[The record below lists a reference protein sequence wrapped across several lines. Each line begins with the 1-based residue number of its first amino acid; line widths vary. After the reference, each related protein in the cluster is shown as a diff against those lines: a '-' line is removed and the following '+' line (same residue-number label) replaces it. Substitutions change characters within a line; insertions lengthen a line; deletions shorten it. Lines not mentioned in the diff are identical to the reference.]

1 MGSDDSDEVDKRDR
15 VLAPDDLDITKRP
28 EVEEIDD
35 GRFVVSPNG
44 PAKKPDRE
52 LLENPDWL
60 DNDDEDDAEQP
71 AQPPAT
77 QQPTNQN
84 QPPNQSTQPTQT
96 PTEPP
101 EQSPPADTT
110 KSQPSTKRSQPTT
123 QPPAD
128 GTPQQSTP
136 NQPKQNPQNAQQPQQ
151 SNRSQQPQNSQQ
163 HQSTP
168 QNRPADTQPSTP
180 QNQPAT
186 NQSTPANSQ
195 STNTRT
201 DQPTNRELA
210 AHDQPPAEPPAA
222 EITNENV
229 SKFLAQ
235 SLANAGGDYGFDAT
249 LNVEGNVNRGRMTS
263 DDIGE
268 TLETLLRWYAR
279 QTTDE
284 VEPEHVL
291 GIILAGSDL
300 AVEYPVQSAYEV
312 VKQHGLGPDDS
323 ISDLLAAVREEG
335 SFTVPPS
342 KE

>member
-84 QPPNQSTQPTQT
+84 QPSNQSTQPTQT

-136 NQPKQNPQNAQQPQQ
+136 NQPQQNPQNPQNTQQP
-151 SNRSQQPQNSQQ
+151 NRSQQPQN
-163 HQSTP
+163 T
-168 QNRPADTQPSTP
+168 NQPRQSTP
-180 QNQPAT
+180 QNQPADT
-186 NQSTPANSQ
+186 QQSTPQNRTTQSANTQ
-195 STNTRT
+195 STNSRT
-201 DQPTNRELA
+201 DQPTNRGLA

-235 SLANAGGDYGFDAT
+235 SLANASGDYGFDAT

-284 VEPEHVL
+284 VDPEVVL

-300 AVEYPVQSAYEV
+300 TVQYPVQSAYAR
-312 VKQHGLGPDDS
+312 VKQYGLGPDDS
-323 ISDLLAAVREEG
+323 ISDLLSAVRQEG
-335 SFTVPPS
+335 TFDVPPS
-342 KE
+342 DE

>member
-1 MGSDDSDEVDKRDR
+1 MGSDDSDDVDKRDR

-35 GRFVVSPNG
+35 GRYIVSPNG

-60 DNDDEDDAEQP
+60 DNDEDDDAE
-71 AQPPAT
+71 PAT
-77 QQPTNQN
+77 QSTTQQPAGQQPTPQ
-84 QPPNQSTQPTQT
+84 QPANQSTPTDTQNP
-96 PTEPP
+96 PTR
-101 EQSPPADTT
+101 
-110 KSQPSTKRSQPTT
+110 SQPSTERSQPTT
-123 QPPAD
+123 QPPAE
-128 GTPQQSTP
+128 GATRRQ
-136 NQPKQNPQNAQQPQQ
+136 
-151 SNRSQQPQNSQQ
+151 
-163 HQSTP
+163 
-168 QNRPADTQPSTP
+168 QPSTNQPHQDSQKPQQPP

-186 NQSTPANSQ
+186 NQSTPANTQ
-195 STNTRT
+195 STTSRT

-235 SLANAGGDYGFDAT
+235 SLANASGDYGFDAT

-312 VKQHGLGPDDS
+312 VKQHGLGPEDS

-342 KE
+342 KD